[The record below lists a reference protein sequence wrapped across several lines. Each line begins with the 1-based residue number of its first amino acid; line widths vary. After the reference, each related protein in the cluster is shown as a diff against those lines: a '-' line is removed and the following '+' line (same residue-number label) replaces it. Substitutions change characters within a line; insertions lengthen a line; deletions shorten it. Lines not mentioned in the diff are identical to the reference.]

1 MKQTFLKYIFALL
14 LFGSNGIVASQ
25 ISLTSYE
32 IVFLRTLIG
41 CVILIALFKLT
52 GQRLSFHKNKK
63 HLFYLSV
70 AGVAMGV
77 CWLFLFE
84 AYRLIGVGIA
94 SVLYYCGPVIVMALS
109 PFVFNEKLTRIKFTG
124 FAIVLSGMFLINL
137 DAFHQGKPEWG
148 LFCGGMTAL
157 MYALLVIM
165 SKKATK
171 ITGLESSMIQLFFS
185 FLTVALFI
193 AFKQG
198 FDIIVSNDDIL
209 PILVLGII
217 NTGIGCFLY
226 FSTIKHLP
234 VQTVAVCGYLEPLA
248 AVSLAAFYLNEV
260 MQPFQ
265 ILGAAMI
272 LLGAA
277 YGESIFTQGSQKLNK
292 RYIP

>member
-1 MKQTFLKYIFALL
+1 MKKAFFKYIFALL

-41 CVILIALFKLT
+41 SAVLIVLFILT
-52 GQRLSFHKNKK
+52 RQNMGFHKNKK

-70 AGVAMGV
+70 AGIAMGA

-84 AYRLIGVGIA
+84 AYQQLGIGIA

-109 PFVFNEKLTRIKFTG
+109 PIVFKEKLTRNKLIGFT
-124 FAIVLSGMFLINL
+124 IVLSGMLFINI
-137 DAFHQGKPEWG
+137 DAFHQGTSDWG

-185 FLTVALFI
+185 FLTVTLFI

-198 FDIIVSNDDIL
+198 FNIQISSNDIF
-209 PILVLGII
+209 PILVLGVL
-217 NTGIGCFLY
+217 NTGIGCYLY

-234 VQTVAVCGYLEPLA
+234 VQTVSICGYLEPLS
-248 AVSLAAFYLNEV
+248 AVCMATLFLYEV

-265 ILGAAMI
+265 ILGAVMI

-277 YGESIFTQGSQKLNK
+277 YGECSSIIKSASFKNRS
-292 RYIP
+292 IS